1 MPKLSTFKDFF
12 FFLKIKEIAKNES
25 VKHVHTELV
34 GQDNEKQTL
43 QEKTKKQKQKL

>member
-12 FFLKIKEIAKNES
+12 FLKIKEIAKYES

>member
-1 MPKLSTFKDFF
+1 MPKLSTFKDF